1 MMNSWI
7 KFIFIVALFVASFG
21 VASAATRPLYLYST
35 NSLSVSSGDYN
46 LGYKF
51 TPNVD
56 GTIDK
61 LWVRADDTDTYTAR
75 LYNSAGTVIASTSVT
90 GVVDTWA
97 GTSITPVTVTKD
109 DWYVVAY
116 RTSGNWKY
124 DGTNIALPTGS
135 GQVTINEG
143 RYISASDAIP
153 TSVTTVNLYQA
164 DVTFTPT
171 ESTVTRVETPY
182 RTREGTPGTQPTG
195 DYMLGN
201 VFIPTQNGTISKVA
215 GRFPTTDSYTLRIF
229 DVASGSELA
238 SKAVTGVVNT
248 WVSGDLASPLS
259 VTAGTRYIIGARHTN
274 GYYLGG
280 TVTPFDSEHIK
291 LGNGFYSAA
300 TNTIPITNWSYQATV
315 DITFTPSLNALGAEK
330 LQTVLDPSVS
340 GATNLSTDPN
350 DYNLGHEFK
359 VKTDGTIDKLWM
371 KVPDTN
377 SHTVRLWRVSDSAEL
392 ASVSITGVAGTW
404 VSGNITPVN
413 VTNES
418 NYIVSVRVG
427 AGNSYYYYAQGAR
440 QVGNVS
446 MVAGRYIAASNAFP
460 SNSSGAN
467 VYGLTDVSFTPDN
480 TQEPHAD
487 IAGTTNASGDYNLG
501 TSFYPAVDGTIT
513 KLWARVPNTNTN
525 TVRLYDS
532 NQNVIASASVVGV
545 VGSWVGVD
553 ITPVAVTGRE
563 WYIVAVR
570 TASYYYQAFPSVA
583 RINHI
588 QVKDSRYIAASN
600 AFPRTYDGT
609 YYYGADVSFLPGE
622 AAGGGTSP
630 VAQYASFI
638 LKDSNFIISNS
649 GFIIKD

>member
-1 MMNSWI
+1 M
-7 KFIFIVALFVASFG
+7 
-21 VASAATRPLYLYST
+21 AATRPAAQYIT
-35 NSLSVSSGDYN
+35 GTTITGSGDYN

-56 GTIDK
+56 GTVDK
-61 LWVRADDTDTYTAR
+61 LWCRMSDTGTYTVR
-75 LYNSAGTVIASTSVT
+75 LFNSAGTEIASASVT
-90 GVVDTWA
+90 GAVDTWT
-97 GTSITPVTVTKD
+97 GTAITPVAVVKS
-109 DWYVVAY
+109 DWYVVAV
-116 RTSGNWKY
+116 RSNSTWKY
-124 DGTNIALPTGS
+124 ETTGIAMPTGS

-143 RYISASDAIP
+143 RYSASVNTIP
-153 TSVTTVNLYQA
+153 TSTIATNIYLA

-171 ESTVTRVETPY
+171 ESSVTRVETPY
-182 RTREGTPGTQPTG
+182 RTREGTPGDQPTG

-201 VFIPTQNGTISKVA
+201 VFIPTQNGTITAVA
-215 GRFPTTDSYTLRIF
+215 GRFRTTDSYTLRIF

-280 TVTPFDSEHIK
+280 TNTPFDSEHIK

-300 TNTIPITNWSYQATV
+300 VNTIPITNWTYQASV
-315 DITFTPSLNALGAEK
+315 DITFTPSVNALGVEK

-340 GATNLSTDPN
+340 GATNLSTDST

-392 ASVSITGVAGTW
+392 ASVSITGVVGTW
-404 VSGNITPVN
+404 VSGSITPVN

-427 AGNSYYYYAQGAR
+427 AGNSYYYYAQGVK

-446 MVAGRYIAASNAFP
+446 MVAGRYVASADTFP
-460 SNSSGAN
+460 SSSSGAN

-480 TQEPHAD
+480 TQEYHAD
-487 IAGTTNASGDYNLG
+487 IAGTTNTSGDYNLG

-532 NQNVIASASVVGV
+532 NQTVIASADITGV
-545 VGSWVGVD
+545 VGTWVGVA

-570 TASYYYQAFPSVA
+570 TASYYYQGYPSVS

-588 QVKDSRYIAASN
+588 QVKDTRHIAASN
-600 AFPRTYDGT
+600 AFPRTLDAT

-622 AAGGGTSP
+622 AAAGGTPETTQSFAGTTFIP
-630 VAQYASFI
+630 YAFRY
-638 LKDSNFIISNS
+638 
-649 GFIIKD
+649 